1 MSSAYTD
8 RELEAMMT
16 DVESDLVER
25 KESLRGDAPRTIRQA
40 VCAFG
45 NDLPDHRQPGVVFVG
60 ARDDGT
66 PSGLDVT
73 DDLLR
78 QLADV
83 KADGNVVP
91 PPTMSVGRHVLSG
104 TSVAVATVRPSDST
118 PVRYRGRIWI
128 RVGPRR
134 AIASAQDERILNE
147 KRRYRDPHFD
157 SQPVPTARVT
167 DLDLRRF
174 EDEYLPLAVGREVVE
189 ANDRS
194 IEQRLAATKMVVSV
208 EDTTPTIAG
217 ALVLGK
223 RPQDILPGAYVQFL
237 RFAGTEWADPVADE
251 AVCDGPIEN
260 VVRRLDDK
268 LVAHNRTAVDI
279 RSESREIRLST
290 YPMAAI
296 QQLARNAV
304 MHRTYEGTNAPA
316 RVYWFDDRI
325 EIISP
330 GGPYGAVSAELF
342 GQPGIVDYRNPI
354 LAEAMRVLG
363 LVQRYGVGIPT
374 ARRELQA
381 NGQPEPEFRIE
392 PNWVHCV
399 VRARP

>member
-1 MSSAYTD
+1 MSDAYSD
-8 RELEAMMT
+8 RELEAMMA
-16 DVESDLVER
+16 DLESDLVER
-25 KESLRGDAPRTIRQA
+25 KESLQGNAPRTIRHA
-40 VCAFG
+40 VCAFA
-45 NDLPDHRQPGVVFVG
+45 NDLPDHRRLGVVFVG
-60 ARDDGT
+60 VCDDGT

-73 DDLLR
+73 DVLLR
-78 QLADV
+78 QLADI
-83 KADGNVVP
+83 KTDGNILP
-91 PPTMSVGRHVLSG
+91 PPTLSVGKHVFSG
-104 TSVAVATVRPSDST
+104 TEVAVVTVRPSDST
-118 PVRYRGRIWI
+118 PVRYQGRIWI

-134 AIASAQDERILNE
+134 AIASAQDESILNE
-147 KRRYRDPHFD
+147 KRRYHDRYFD
-157 SQPVPTARVT
+157 AAPLSTARID

-174 EDEYLPLAVGREVVE
+174 EEEYLPVAVGREVLE

-194 IEQRLAATKMVVSV
+194 LEQRLAATKMVVSV

-223 RPQDILPGAYVQFL
+223 SPRDFLPGAYVQFL
-237 RFAGTEWADPVADE
+237 RLAGTEWSDPVADE
-251 AVCDGPIEN
+251 ELCDGPIDH

-268 LVAHNRTAVDI
+268 LLAHNRTAVDFT
-279 RSESREIRLST
+279 SESRETRHST
-290 YPMAAI
+290 YPLPAL

-304 MHRTYEGTNAPA
+304 MHRTYEGTNAPV

-342 GQPGIVDYRNPI
+342 GQPGIIDYRNPA

-381 NGQPEPEFRIE
+381 NGQPEPEFRVE
-392 PNWVHCV
+392 PGWVYCT
-399 VRARP
+399 VRAQP

>member
-40 VCAFG
+40 VCAFA